1 MSKLYNL
8 KKAAWY
14 SVENITTIAFGLVSV
29 VMVARFFGPENLG
42 KLSMVQT
49 ISSVTL
55 FLVVLG
61 LDHIVVRDLTNEKN
75 NITYMYTILI
85 IQCVGFLIHI
95 FVVYAMLFYIYDW
108 VVDDDIIII
117 AIWILLSVYFSRAT
131 ILKLYFQSNN
141 KPEVIASSAL
151 ASRGISIIYMM
162 MSIYYEFNYHFVIAF
177 IPLQAFLQF
186 LFLLTVFFKNNFFD
200 LKGVKLFNIEIAKK
214 VLGEALP
221 LIGASILFPL
231 FIQADILLISVMLT
245 EKDVG
250 IYSAASRL
258 ISQFVFIGNIITM
271 TFYLALSNRVNQ
283 SSSDEKEFIKGM
295 FSILFSVSFF
305 LSVIIYFFSDLIIS
319 SLYGESFHGAEQ
331 MLEILVWKWI
341 FIFPAAL
348 YSRLLI
354 LYGLSKYE
362 LFKSFFVAILSLS
375 LNFILIP
382 KYGVVSAA
390 YISLFSYFIADFLIY
405 LFFKKTRFI
414 FYMEFS
420 SIFIFFTSPRE
431 NIKRINYII
440 SRR

>member
-85 IQCVGFLIHI
+85 IQCIGFLIHI

-108 VVDDDIIII
+108 VVDDDIIFI

-186 LFLLTVFFKNNFFD
+186 LFLLIVFLKNNFFD

-440 SRR
+440 NRR

>member
-108 VVDDDIIII
+108 VVEDDIIII

-162 MSIYYEFNYHFVIAF
+162 MSIYYEFNYHFVVAF

>member
-108 VVDDDIIII
+108 VVEDDIIII

-186 LFLLTVFFKNNFFD
+186 LFLLTVFLKNNFFD

-271 TFYLALSNRVNQ
+271 TFYLALSKRVNQ

>member
-1 MSKLYNL
+1 L

-108 VVDDDIIII
+108 VVEDDIIII

-186 LFLLTVFFKNNFFD
+186 LFLLTVFLKNNFFD

>member
-390 YISLFSYFIADFLIY
+390 YISLFSYFIADFLI
-405 LFFKKTRFI
+405 
-414 FYMEFS
+414 
-420 SIFIFFTSPRE
+420 
-431 NIKRINYII
+431 
-440 SRR
+440 

>member
-108 VVDDDIIII
+108 VVEDDIIII

-186 LFLLTVFFKNNFFD
+186 LFLLTVFLKNNFFD

>member
-108 VVDDDIIII
+108 VVEDDIIII

-414 FYMEFS
+414 FYMESS